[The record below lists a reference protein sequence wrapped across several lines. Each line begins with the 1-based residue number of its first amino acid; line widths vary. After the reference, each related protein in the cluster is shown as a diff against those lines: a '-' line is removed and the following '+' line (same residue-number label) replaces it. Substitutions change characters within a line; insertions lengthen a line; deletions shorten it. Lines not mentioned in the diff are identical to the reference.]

1 MPSHMRHNYRSCI
14 DVSTLKSE
22 VETIRVD
29 VVSGIAYYNEH
40 KGHKCLPDCVLLH
53 CVDINACSNTT
64 KPETK
69 PHLTDCPH
77 PPLPTPISSY
87 FISPLQLGKSVQILL
102 KMSESLTLHVR
113 NCSMHYSDDV
123 MYMKHTTLNQLVYMD
138 VGISNIT

>member
-29 VVSGIAYYNEH
+29 VVLVLHIIMNT
-40 KGHKCLPDCVLLH
+40 KGTNVCPDCVLLH
-53 CVDINACSNTT
+53 CVDVNTCSNTT

-77 PPLPTPISSY
+77 PPPPSVHIS
-87 FISPLQLGKSVQILL
+87 QLGKSVQILL

>member
-29 VVSGIAYYNEH
+29 VVSGIAYYNKH
-40 KGHKCLPDCVLLH
+40 KGHKCLPRLCIVTL
-53 CVDINACSNTT
+53 CRCKCSNTT

-77 PPLPTPISSY
+77 PPPISSY

>member
-1 MPSHMRHNYRSCI
+1 MPSHTRHNYRSCI

-40 KGHKCLPDCVLLH
+40 KGHKCLPRLCIVTLCRCKCMFKH
-53 CVDINACSNTT
+53 NKTRNKTT
-64 KPETK
+64 
-69 PHLTDCPH
+69 PHRLSTS
-77 PPLPTPISSY
+77 PPPISSY
-87 FISPLQLGKSVQILL
+87 FISQLQLGKSVQILL